1 MKLRPLGDGIL
12 VRLDPLP
19 EKQGLLFIPGGSR
32 VRTGEVLEVGPGR
45 PTKSGARRP
54 LGLEVGERIA
64 FFREHFEHRPG
75 KELVRSL
82 AELEEDLGLLHVADV
97 LFVLP
102 PGWQGTLA

>member
-12 VRLDPLP
+12 VRMDPLP
-19 EKQGLLFIPGGSR
+19 EKQGLLFVPGGTR

-45 PTKSGARRP
+45 PNKRGARRP

-75 KELVRSL
+75 KELAHRL
-82 AELEEDLGLLHVADV
+82 AELGDDLGLLHVEDV

-102 PGWQGTLA
+102 PDWEGTLT